1 MDVTDVMAAQT
12 AWLQACSQKIDA
24 DIDVKLTQT
33 NLKKVLGEE
42 LYQ

>member
-1 MDVTDVMAAQT
+1 MVTGMLT
-12 AWLQACSQKIDA
+12 KIDA

>member
-24 DIDVKLTQT
+24 DIDVKLSQT
-33 NLKKVLGEE
+33 NLRKARGETI
-42 LYQ
+42 Y